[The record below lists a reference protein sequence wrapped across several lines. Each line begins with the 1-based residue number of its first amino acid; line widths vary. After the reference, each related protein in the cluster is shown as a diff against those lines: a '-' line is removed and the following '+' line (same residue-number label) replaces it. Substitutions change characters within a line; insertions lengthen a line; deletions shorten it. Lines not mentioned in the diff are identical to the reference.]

1 MRTNNF
7 KQMAILLVM
16 GVFIGIGVSNAEA
29 QDYFPLEVGNQWVYT
44 PSYGDGDRI
53 DTIVGTEV
61 VNGTF
66 TYIWKR
72 EESAPDNY
80 HEKRWM
86 AKDGFDLKVY
96 KFWGN
101 MGADPAVLMTPPWT
115 QDKLNPVVGD
125 TWLYEGDF
133 GDIHLKATSYVE
145 SINDT
150 VTVPAGTFNNCIRVR
165 DLFEIT
171 QDGVTEYE
179 YEKHWLAPD
188 VGPIIY
194 RDYTDNWESVDFSQ
208 ELVSFSNIGP
218 IHIDINT
225 NQDEYVADDTL
236 RAYVSIY
243 NVGSCE
249 MSDIYIAVQLI
260 DGTLLFY
267 PNFSTNV
274 HPVLPYPV
282 NICESPFVSDYLLLE
297 YTISIT
303 LPKGTYTWYAVLT
316 PPGADPY
323 NPINWLSFDEAPFNV
338 N

>member
-1 MRTNNF
+1 MTTNNF

-16 GVFIGIGVSNAEA
+16 GLFIGIGFSNAEA
-29 QDYFPLEVGNQWVYT
+29 VDYFPIEVGNRWVYT
-44 PSYGDGDRI
+44 PSYGVGDRI
-53 DTIVGTEV
+53 DTIVGTET
-61 VNGTF
+61 VNSILTS
-66 TYIWKR
+66 IWKR
-72 EESAPDNY
+72 EEAAPDNY

-96 KFWGN
+96 KFWSN
-101 MGADPAVLMTPPWT
+101 MGNDPAVLMTPPWI

-125 TWLYEGDF
+125 TWIYEGDF
-133 GDIHLKATSYVE
+133 VDIHFKATYYVE

-188 VGPIIY
+188 IGPVIY
-194 RDYTDNWESVDFSQ
+194 RDYTDNWESVDLSQ
-208 ELVSFSNIGP
+208 ELISFSNIGP

-225 NQDEYVADDTL
+225 NQDKYEVDDTLRL

-249 MSDIYIAVQLI
+249 MADIYIAVQLT
-260 DGTLLFY
+260 DGTLFFY
-267 PNFSTNV
+267 PDFSTNA

-282 NICESPFVSDYLLLE
+282 NICGSPFVSDYLLLE
-297 YTISIT
+297 YTIPIT
-303 LPKGTYTWYAVLT
+303 FPKGTYTWYAVLT
-316 PPGADPY
+316 PPG
-323 NPINWLSFDEAPFNV
+323 NPSNWLSFDGAPFNV